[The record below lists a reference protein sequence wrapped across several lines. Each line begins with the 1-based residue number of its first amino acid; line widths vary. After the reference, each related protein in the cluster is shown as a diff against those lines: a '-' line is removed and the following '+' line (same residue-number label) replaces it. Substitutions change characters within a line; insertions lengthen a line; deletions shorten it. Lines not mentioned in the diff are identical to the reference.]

1 MKIIAV
7 ISIVLISS
15 VNGCNQ
21 YDSIL
26 CQEYIETINLENDTS
41 IVDNVL
47 YVNDISTCSKVAAFF
62 HTTFSLINYNTC
74 KINSCYKFPT
84 TELIIGIGIAV
95 LGFVIIVFVKN
106 KNLNSEK
113 YQLKSCKP
121 FTKNRFKNKY
131 PQILFQTDIH

>member
-47 YVNDISTCSKVAAFF
+47 YVNDISTCSKVFLS
-62 HTTFSLINYNTC
+62 TKVLS
-74 KINSCYKFPT
+74 KIFIIPNSPV
-84 TELIIGIGIAV
+84 A
-95 LGFVIIVFVKN
+95 KN
-106 KNLNSEK
+106 CIL
-113 YQLKSCKP
+113 LTKS
-121 FTKNRFKNKY
+121 
-131 PQILFQTDIH
+131 